1 MKTFSIKKH
10 FSRKLI
16 SEMTTSINLD
26 AYRKL
31 GDSSADNFVENYFKD
46 LSKKSKLFEALKN
59 LKSNQDLDKF
69 LIDFPDAD
77 WFITDFEKLPFPS
90 KITQTNAVK
99 FYLNKKSY
107 ILQLLG
113 LLSLP
118 YCYAAADGAKVLYQT
133 ERMYKDVQTRL
144 EETAEFIQD
153 LMNLN
158 AFESSG
164 NGKAQIFKVRI
175 MHAAARYYILKGN
188 WDLKYGFPVNQEDM
202 AGTNLSFSLIV
213 IRGLRKMGF
222 AIDYQQQ
229 MDYIK
234 YWSYV
239 GALLGVKPELL
250 PDSGKEARD
259 LDQQIAKRQFK
270 KSDEGIAL
278 TNSLL
283 KCFYSLNDEKQ
294 ITNKEIAGFMRF
306 LLEDEVAD
314 LLEIPVQKFPVSK
327 QFLLKLKTNIT

>member
-1 MKTFSIKKH
+1 
-10 FSRKLI
+10 
-16 SEMTTSINLD
+16 
-26 AYRKL
+26 
-31 GDSSADNFVENYFKD
+31 
-46 LSKKSKLFEALKN
+46 
-59 LKSNQDLDKF
+59 
-69 LIDFPDAD
+69 
-77 WFITDFEKLPFPS
+77 
-90 KITQTNAVK
+90 
-99 FYLNKKSY
+99 
-107 ILQLLG
+107 
-113 LLSLP
+113 
-118 YCYAAADGAKVLYQT
+118 
-133 ERMYKDVQTRL
+133 VQTRL

-327 QFLLKLKTNIT
+327 QFLLKLKTSIT